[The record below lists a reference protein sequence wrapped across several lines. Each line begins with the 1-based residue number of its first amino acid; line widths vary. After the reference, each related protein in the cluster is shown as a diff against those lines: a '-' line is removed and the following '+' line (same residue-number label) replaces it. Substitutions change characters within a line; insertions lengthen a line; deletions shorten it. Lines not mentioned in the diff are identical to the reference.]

1 MVSKLVGV
9 VGGECGIHS
18 ASRGMKMKSE
28 VRMTQSHS
36 SYPISFMSEDLE
48 CQGPETHIHKRGIQ
62 EKKKKIYMS
71 CHPDHNDNAPNML
84 KGVRGGD

>member
-9 VGGECGIHS
+9 VGGESGIHS
-18 ASRGMKMKSE
+18 TSRAKKMKSE
-28 VRMTQSHS
+28 IRMTQSHS
-36 SYPISFMSEDLE
+36 SYQISFMSEDLE
-48 CQGPETHIHKRGIQ
+48 RQGPETHIHKRGIQ
-62 EKKKKIYMS
+62 EKKKMIYTF